1 MLKIFI
7 FLIPLIFLL
16 NEAFGQICPLDDNV
30 VCNSDNKLHRCVCAV
45 PAKTENPVPEQSCNL
60 VVDSSADDF
69 EAVSITFDVKD
80 FEKNDDD
87 EDDDDHKKHKH
98 VTKKDDKDDDDD
110 DDEDKN
116 DDSNEEDEGDDFNQ
130 DKFRQEIAKLL
141 HIEEG
146 RILILRI
153 SCADEDDKL
162 TVQFVVLR
170 KDVELATVSKGTKS
184 TSDSHDKD
192 DDDDK
197 PRHSPK
203 KNEKDD
209 DDDDDDDKKKGK
221 KDKSDDDDKK
231 GKDNSKDDDE
241 DSDEEDEFVSYKPN
255 DLMNSKKLA
264 DDLNSRRTTGTKIA
278 DLEVTEVEVVD
289 ELVAIEASSDNTF
302 LLFEALAV
310 VFGIV
315 LTCFLGCYFTCK
327 KCKQQDEYMDTLQ
340 KV

>member
-16 NEAFGQICPLDDNV
+16 NEVFGQICPLDNNV

-69 EAVSITFDVKD
+69 EAVSITFDIKD
-80 FEKNDDD
+80 FEKNDDED
-87 EDDDDHKKHKH
+87 DDDDHKKHKH
-98 VTKKDDKDDDDD
+98 VTKKDDDDD

-153 SCADEDDKL
+153 SCADEDEKL

-170 KDVELATVSKGTKS
+170 KDVELETVSKGTKS
-184 TSDSHDKD
+184 TSGSHDKD

-209 DDDDDDDKKKGK
+209 DDDKR
-221 KDKSDDDDKK
+221 KDKSDDDDDDNRK
-231 GKDNSKDDDE
+231 GKDNSKDDDDE
-241 DSDEEDEFVSYKPN
+241 DSDEEDEFVSYKPK

-289 ELVAIEASSDNTF
+289 ELVAIEASTDNTF

-310 VFGIV
+310 VLGIV

-327 KCKQQDEYMDTLQ
+327 KCKQHDEYMDTLQ